1 MKHEEIRPVKTYY
14 NEIEPFAVEW
24 LKGLIAN
31 GQLPDGDID
40 TRSIADVQP
49 SDLDGYADCHFFA
62 GIGGWALAL
71 RRVGV
76 EGQGIWT
83 GSCPCQPFSSA
94 GKQKGFSDERHLWPE
109 FHRLIAECRPAAV
122 FGEQVASPLGRT
134 WLATVR
140 SEMEDLGYGVGAAD
154 LCAAGVGAPHIRQ
167 RLWWVAHDGLGDSP
181 RDDQRRE
188 RLSGTRS
195 GREGTIG
202 GPSTGR
208 GAAHAQGERRSGVP
222 GTVRNEEVEERQVGG
237 PVIDSDGADG
247 GLGDTSVPRLG
258 GHPRDGD
265 RGGEPG
271 RHEAESGGPVA
282 PAGGNGRVAH
292 ADDGQQGLEQGS
304 SGGIRERTSG
314 HSWPRPRRGGGNDPW
329 AGAEYIECLD
339 GKARPVESGIFPL
352 AHGVPNRVGTL
363 RGSGNAI
370 VPQLAEVFVRAA
382 LDVEFMA

>member
-24 LKGLIAN
+24 LKGLIAD

-122 FGEQVASPLGRT
+122 FGEQVASPLGRS

-154 LCAAGVGAPHIRQ
+154 LCAASVGSPHIRQ
-167 RLWWVAHDGLGDSP
+167 RLWWVAHSDQGQRGRWTDG
-181 RDDQRRE
+181 
-188 RLSGTRS
+188 
-195 GREGTIG
+195 
-202 GPSTGR
+202 
-208 GAAHAQGERRSGVP
+208 
-222 GTVRNEEVEERQVGG
+222 EERQL
-237 PVIDSDGADG
+237 DGEA
-247 GLGDTSVPRLG
+247 
-258 GHPRDGD
+258 
-265 RGGEPG
+265 PG
-271 RHEAESGGPVA
+271 RQQGYRESESGGE
-282 PAGGNGRVAH
+282 NGRVAH

-314 HSWPRPRRGGGNDPW
+314 HSWPRPKRGGGNDPW

-339 GKARPVESGIFPL
+339 GKSRPVEPGIFPL

>member
-24 LKGLIAN
+24 LKGLIAD

-40 TRSIADVQP
+40 TRGIADVQP

-122 FGEQVASPLGRT
+122 FGEQVASPLGRS

-167 RLWWVAHDGLGDSP
+167 RLWWVAHGDRTGQRPPIQSGSSADVRHRGERIGSLYGLERGGAVGGVAHSDEGQRGRRTDGEECQLDGQAPGRQQGYRESESGGANGGLGDSP

-188 RLSGTRS
+188 RLSGARS

-202 GPSTGR
+202 GPV
-208 GAAHAQGERRSGVP
+208 AAAGSN
-222 GTVRNEEVEERQVGG
+222 GT
-237 PVIDSDGADG
+237 
-247 GLGDTSVPRLG
+247 
-258 GHPRDGD
+258 
-265 RGGEPG
+265 
-271 RHEAESGGPVA
+271 
-282 PAGGNGRVAH
+282 
-292 ADDGQQGLEQGS
+292 
-304 SGGIRERTSG
+304 
-314 HSWPRPRRGGGNDPW
+314 W
-329 AGAEYIECLD
+329 ARAEYIECLD
-339 GKARPVESGIFPL
+339 GKSRPVEPGIFPL

-370 VPQLAEVFVRAA
+370 VPAVAEVFVRAA
-382 LDVEFMA
+382 FDVEFMA